1 MVSVSAASPVQNRN
15 LFILFTPDVAENEGY
30 RAWQVDVLIPALLAL
45 PGAMNAQAFE
55 IAPTKPLPGTNAKDF
70 GGAVIV
76 EVEGSAQAAR
86 DALQAQLAGGE
97 LDFSLASAQITNL
110 IYQPVSPP
118 FVSERMAGFDDSCR
132 RHAMLIWSKRPQPP
146 QEYDTW
152 YDEVHIQDFLAA
164 PGVLRAQ
171 RFIPAEVSTL
181 EGAAVPDLGHLALYE
196 VDGDLGEVRE
206 EIKAQLI
213 DGRMTLPSFMPPP
226 FDAMFL
232 SPVGPLRKSGE

>member
-1 MVSVSAASPVQNRN
+1 MVSLSAANPVQDRN
-15 LFILFTPDVAENEGY
+15 LFILFIPDVAESEGH
-30 RAWQVDVLIPALLAL
+30 RAWQSDVLIPALLAL
-45 PGAMNAQAFE
+45 PGALNAQAFE

-70 GGAVIV
+70 GEAVIV
-76 EVEGSAQAAR
+76 EVEGSTQAAR
-86 DALQAQLAGGE
+86 DVLQAQIESGE
-97 LDFSLASAQITNL
+97 FDVSPASAQITNL
-110 IYQPVSPP
+110 IYQPVSPL
-118 FVSERMAGFDDSCR
+118 FESERLTGFDDSGR

-171 RFIPAEVSTL
+171 RFIPAEVPTL
-181 EGAAVPDLGHLALYE
+181 HGASVPDLGHLAYYE

-213 DGRMTLPSFMPPP
+213 DGRMTLPSFIRPP
-226 FDAMFL
+226 FDALFL
-232 SPVGPLRKSGE
+232 CPVGPLRKSGE